1 MTNDNVDQNVMQNL
15 LKQIQEGKLPN
26 SNQNINQNMGMNP
39 NMGMNQNM
47 GMNPNMNPN
56 MMNPNMGMGGFNP
69 NMQMNPNFFMNQ
81 NMMGNFGMPFFPPFP
96 FQNQFQGQQQQPQQQ
111 QQQSS
116 GENWTLIFERKYDVN
131 KINVQVNSD
140 DTVLSAFNK
149 YRIKS
154 LENNIPLKFTFNKK
168 PLNESL
174 TLSASGLRDNSI
186 IEVEK
191 TNAQNNVPPARPG
204 FLSLLFEKEGYGNIM
219 IQIESSKTVREAIL
233 AYKNKM
239 GLMNTDETF
248 MLIFNSKTLQENW
261 TLAQAGL
268 TNGSKITVIATKNL
282 IGA

>member
-39 NMGMNQNM
+39 NMGM
-47 GMNPNMNPN
+47 
-56 MMNPNMGMGGFNP
+56 GGFNP
-69 NMQMNPNFFMNQ
+69 NMQMNPNFFMNP

-248 MLIFNSKTLQENW
+248 MLIFNSKTLQEDW

>member
-1 MTNDNVDQNVMQNL
+1 MTNDNVDPNAMQQL
-15 LKQIQEGKLPN
+15 LKQLQEGKLPN

-39 NMGMNQNM
+39 NMNMNM
-47 GMNPNMNPN
+47 GMNPNMQ
-56 MMNPNMGMGGFNP
+56 MGGFNP

-248 MLIFNSKTLQENW
+248 MLIYNSKTLQEDW

>member
-1 MTNDNVDQNVMQNL
+1 MTNDNVDPNAMQQL
-15 LKQIQEGKLPN
+15 LKQLQEGKLPN

-39 NMGMNQNM
+39 NM
-47 GMNPNMNPN
+47 NMNMN
-56 MMNPNMGMGGFNP
+56 IGMNPNMGMGGFNP
-69 NMQMNPNFFMNQ
+69 NMQMNPNFFMNP
-81 NMMGNFGMPFFPPFP
+81 NMMGNFGMQFFPPFP

>member
-1 MTNDNVDQNVMQNL
+1 MTNNEFDPSIMQKL
-15 LKQIQEGKLPN
+15 LQQMNEGKLPIN
-26 SNQNINQNMGMNP
+26 NNQNMGMNQNF
-39 NMGMNQNM
+39 NMN
-47 GMNPNMNPN
+47 NPNMNMN
-56 MMNPNMGMGGFNP
+56 NNFGMNNPNMNFNP
-69 NMQMNPNFFMNQ
+69 NMQMGVFNPSMGMNSNFFMP
-81 NMMGNFGMPFFPPFP
+81 NMMPNFGFGGFVPPPFP
-96 FQNQFQGQQQQPQQQ
+96 FQNQNQGQQQPQQSQ
-111 QQQSS
+111 

-154 LENNIPLKFTFNKK
+154 LENDIPLKFTFNKK

-191 TNAQNNVPPARPG
+191 TNAQNNVPQARPG

-248 MLIFNSKTLQENW
+248 MLIFNSKTLDENI

-268 TNGSKITVIATKNL
+268 KNSSKILVIPTKGL

>member
-1 MTNDNVDQNVMQNL
+1 MTNDNVDPNAMQQL
-15 LKQIQEGKLPN
+15 LKQLQEGKLPN

-39 NMGMNQNM
+39 NM
-47 GMNPNMNPN
+47 NMNMN
-56 MMNPNMGMGGFNP
+56 IGMNPNMGMGGFNP
-69 NMQMNPNFFMNQ
+69 NMQMNQNFFMNQ

-154 LENNIPLKFTFNKK
+154 LENDIPLKFTFNKK

-174 TLSASGLRDNSI
+174 TLCASGLRDNSI

-248 MLIFNSKTLQENW
+248 MLIFNSKTLQEDW

>member
-1 MTNDNVDQNVMQNL
+1 MTNNEFDPSSMQKL
-15 LKQIQEGKLPN
+15 LQQMNEGKLPIN
-26 SNQNINQNMGMNP
+26 NNQNMGMNQNF
-39 NMGMNQNM
+39 NMN
-47 GMNPNMNPN
+47 NPNMNMN
-56 MMNPNMGMGGFNP
+56 NNFGMNNPNMNFNP
-69 NMQMNPNFFMNQ
+69 NMQMGVFNPSMGMNSNFFMP
-81 NMMGNFGMPFFPPFP
+81 NMMPNFGFGGFVPPPFP
-96 FQNQFQGQQQQPQQQ
+96 FQNQNQGQQQPQQSQ
-111 QQQSS
+111 

>member
-39 NMGMNQNM
+39 NMNMNM
-47 GMNPNMNPN
+47 GMNPNMNMN
-56 MMNPNMGMGGFNP
+56 MGMNPNMGMGGFNP
-69 NMQMNPNFFMNQ
+69 NMQMNQNFFMNQ

-111 QQQSS
+111 QQQNS

-219 IQIESSKTVREAIL
+219 IQLESSKTVREAIL

-248 MLIFNSKTLQENW
+248 MLIFNSKTLQEDW

>member
-1 MTNDNVDQNVMQNL
+1 MTNDNVDPNAMQQL
-15 LKQIQEGKLPN
+15 LKQLQEGKLPN

-39 NMGMNQNM
+39 NMNMN
-47 GMNPNMNPN
+47 MNIGMNPN

-69 NMQMNPNFFMNQ
+69 NMQMNPNFFMNP

-248 MLIFNSKTLQENW
+248 MLIYNSKTLQENW

>member
-1 MTNDNVDQNVMQNL
+1 MTNNNVDQNVMQNL

-39 NMGMNQNM
+39 NMSMNPNM

-96 FQNQFQGQQQQPQQQ
+96 FPNQFQGQQQQPQQQ

-154 LENNIPLKFTFNKK
+154 LENDIPLKFTFNKK

-191 TNAQNNVPPARPG
+191 TNAQNNVPQARPG